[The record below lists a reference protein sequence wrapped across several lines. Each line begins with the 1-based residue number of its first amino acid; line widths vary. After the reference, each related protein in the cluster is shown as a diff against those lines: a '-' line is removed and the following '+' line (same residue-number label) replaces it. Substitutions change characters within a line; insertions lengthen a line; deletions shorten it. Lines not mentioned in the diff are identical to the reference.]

1 MSSTPDKNPEEVLR
15 QEILADA
22 RRQAERLLRK
32 AKKEVED
39 LAAAAEKSVADERA
53 KTVGGAEAAARRRT
67 DLVLAKV
74 PVEEARIRAARAEA
88 VLDAVRDDARARLE
102 AEELTPERLL
112 ALIAEAVRLVGSDCV
127 VALSKADR
135 ERLAAIPSW
144 QKEAAASLP
153 CSVELADKPLP
164 DDSKGP
170 VVTAKDGSAFYDNRL
185 SVRLAR
191 MWPALRCEIAEKL
204 GLSAAKPEGA
214 AAEAETAETAAKP
227 TGPYVSKVSG
237 PIVTARGM
245 EAAQMFEVVKVGED
259 GLIGEVVRLDGG
271 KATVQVY
278 EDTTLLRP
286 GAPVVLTGAPL
297 SVCLGPGLIGN
308 IYDGIQRPLPA
319 IQSHFGAWIGR
330 GGDFSAI
337 DLDKRWPFTP
347 AEGLAVGSRVSG
359 GTILGT
365 VPETDLFTHSVMVPP
380 GVEGVLRTLAPAGD
394 YTLRDTIAVVATDAG
409 DREIALL
416 QKWPVR
422 VPRPTRERLRIDAPL
437 VTGQRIIDTLFPIGK
452 GGTAAIPGGFGTGK
466 TCTQHQLAKWS
477 DADII
482 VYIGCGERGNEMTDV
497 LREFPEIVDPKSGH
511 PLMERTILIA
521 NTSNMPVAAR
531 EVSIYTGITLAE
543 YYRDMGCSVAV
554 FADSTSRWAEALREL
569 AARLEEM
576 PAEEGFPATLPT
588 RLAQFYERA
597 GSFETLGGRRGAIS
611 IVGAVSPPGGDF
623 SEPVT
628 QHTQRFIR
636 CFWAL
641 DSELA
646 NARHYPSINWLRSYS
661 EYGEDVADWW
671 ARRAP
676 DWGALR
682 AETIQILQREDR
694 LQQIVKLVGPDVLP
708 DSQRLIL
715 FVAEMIKDG
724 FLTQSAFDPV
734 DMYCSPER
742 QMTLLRLILAVYRKG
757 GQAIE
762 AGAPLLKVQQLD
774 CVPQVVR
781 AKATYGN
788 DQMEDLALLENTL
801 HQQLDALI
809 AEYRKQGGA
818 R

>member
-1 MSSTPDKNPEEVLR
+1 MSNPGKNPVDILK

-22 RRQAERLLRK
+22 GRQSERILRK
-32 AKKEVED
+32 ARQDADELKAEAEKTI
-39 LAAAAEKSVADERA
+39 AAERVKALGEADKE
-53 KTVGGAEAAARRRT
+53 AARRT
-67 DLVLAKV
+67 SLVLARV
-74 PVEEARIRAARAEA
+74 PVEVARIRANRSERVLESVRNA
-88 VLDAVRDDARARLE
+88 VRARLE
-102 AEELTPERLL
+102 AETMTSARLL
-112 ALIAEAVRLVGSDCV
+112 SLVSDAVGLIDADCLVS
-127 VALSKADR
+127 LSKSDKALLDQ
-135 ERLAAIPSW
+135 ISGW
-144 QKEAAASLP
+144 TG
-153 CSVELADKPLP
+153 SVAKDSGHAVEVADKPLP
-164 DDSKGP
+164 EGALGP
-170 VVTAKDGSAFYDNRL
+170 YVVARDGSRLCDNRL
-185 SVRLAR
+185 KARLDR
-191 MWPALRCEIAEKL
+191 MWPALRCEIAVKL
-204 GLSAAKPEGA
+204 GLSEEGQLA
-214 AAEAETAETAAKP
+214 AAAA
-227 TGPYVSKVSG
+227 TGAVAAPPVGPIVVKVSG

-245 EAAQMFEVVKVGED
+245 DAAQMFEVVKVGED
-259 GLIGEVVRLDGG
+259 GLIGEVVRLDGD
-271 KATVQVY
+271 KATIQVY
-278 EDTTLLRP
+278 EDTTLLHS

-319 IQSHFGAWIGR
+319 IQAHFGAWIGR

-337 DLDKRWPFTP
+337 DLDRKWPFTP
-347 AEGLAVGSRVSG
+347 SANLKPGDSVSG
-359 GTILGT
+359 GMVVGT
-365 VPETDLFTHSVMVPP
+365 VPETALFTHSILVPP
-380 GVEGVLRTLAPAGD
+380 DVQGVLVSLAPAGE
-394 YTLRDTIAVVATDAG
+394 YTLRDTVAVVRTASGERNVAMM
-409 DREIALL
+409 

-422 VPRPTRERLRIDAPL
+422 VPRPARERLRISEPL

-597 GSFETLGGRRGAIS
+597 GSFETLGGGRGAIS

-661 EYGEDVADWW
+661 EYGGDVAEWW
-671 ARRAP
+671 AHRAP
-676 DWGALR
+676 DWGSLR

-715 FVAEMIKDG
+715 FVADMIKDG

-742 QMTLLRLILAVYRKG
+742 QMSLLRLILAVYRKG
-757 GQAIE
+757 GKAIE
-762 AGAPLLKVQQLD
+762 AGAPLLKVQQLE
-774 CVPQVVR
+774 CVPKVMR
-781 AKATYGN
+781 AKATFGN
-788 DQMEDLALLENTL
+788 DGMEGLAELENAL

-809 AEYRKQGGA
+809 AEYRI
-818 R
+818 